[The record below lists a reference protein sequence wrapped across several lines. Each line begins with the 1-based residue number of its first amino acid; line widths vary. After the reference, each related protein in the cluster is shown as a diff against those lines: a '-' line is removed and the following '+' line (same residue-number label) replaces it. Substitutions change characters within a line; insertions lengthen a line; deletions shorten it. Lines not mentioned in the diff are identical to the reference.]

1 MRPTSILRRLA
12 TYGVLIAGA
21 ATTIAT
27 SAPANPTEFAQAT
40 REVEALEA
48 VRVEVLLN
56 AAATEHLRRHEE
68 AAVIELNLGGPAGI
82 VVPDDEGSALAAVPG
97 TERTPATRC
106 PESGDCVLGFTVEA
120 EEAGI
125 LAATVRV
132 TVSAD
137 SRFLF
142 PENRRFPEEAEV
154 SVVIE

>member
-12 TYGVLIAGA
+12 VYVVLIAGA

-27 SAPANPTEFAQAT
+27 SAPHQPTEFAEAT

-56 AAATEHLRRHEE
+56 AAATAHLRAHEG
-68 AAVIELNLGGPAGI
+68 AVIELSFWGLAGI
-82 VVPDDEGSALAAVPG
+82 VVPDDEDSDVAAIPG
-97 TERTPATRC
+97 TERLSLTGC

-120 EEAGI
+120 EEAGV
-125 LAATVRV
+125 LDATLRATVPPD
-132 TVSAD
+132 T
-137 SRFLF
+137 RFLF